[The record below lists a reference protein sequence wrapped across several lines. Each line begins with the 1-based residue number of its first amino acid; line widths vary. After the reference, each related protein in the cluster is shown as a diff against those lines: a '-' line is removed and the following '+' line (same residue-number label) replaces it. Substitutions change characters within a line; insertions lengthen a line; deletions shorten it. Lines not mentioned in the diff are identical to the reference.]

1 MLGTQYGPEQGPEKF
16 LTIRQISPLI
26 IF

>member
-1 MLGTQYGPEQGPEKF
+1 MLGTQYGPEQGAEKF